1 MTRKYSNNMFE
12 VLIEDDEE
20 NFTEHKKKD
29 PEIMTTD
36 NLFIENVDSK

>member
-20 NFTEHKKKD
+20 NFTEHKKK
-29 PEIMTTD
+29 IQK
-36 NLFIENVDSK
+36 L